1 MIFRKWPPR
10 CLVRKN
16 RELNRENCET
26 TFNTMESLKPVNYCF
41 VFLQE
46 RHGLPNPPSSQTLA
60 VNKTISQTYSYS
72 YSMNSSLSHAAPPIL
87 MPLIVFQ
94 WINHNWKTIVFLL
107 FASLISEQHSFL
119 YAVFAT
125 FAAFHAVL
133 LVVAKIVEVL
143 F

>member
-1 MIFRKWPPR
+1 
-10 CLVRKN
+10 
-16 RELNRENCET
+16 
-26 TFNTMESLKPVNYCF
+26 MESLKPVNYCF

-107 FASLISEQHSFL
+107 FASLISEQHSLL
-119 YAVFAT
+119 YAVLRPFRR
-125 FAAFHAVL
+125 FMRFCSWSQRSWRSFIRNNEKL
-133 LVVAKIVEVL
+133 LYRPHIHKGKK
-143 F
+143 

>member
-1 MIFRKWPPR
+1 
-10 CLVRKN
+10 
-16 RELNRENCET
+16 
-26 TFNTMESLKPVNYCF
+26 
-41 VFLQE
+41 
-46 RHGLPNPPSSQTLA
+46 
-60 VNKTISQTYSYS
+60 
-72 YSMNSSLSHAAPPIL
+72 MNSSLSHAAPPIL